1 MKFLTTLC
9 LTACF
14 AVAVSAQST
23 TTTTTTATT
32 TTAAPAPSTGSGQ
45 APSTSSG
52 QAASTSS
59 GQADALGLWNAT
71 FTTQN
76 GQIPA
81 TIKLEKTGEK
91 ITGTIASQMG
101 ESALTAEVT
110 GKAVAI
116 WFTMQGQNGA
126 IPIELSGTVDGDTF
140 KGTASAGGSQAGD
153 FIATRDKTAKPAAP
167 ATAKPDTPAA
177 PTASLTGNWNLSIEL
192 PNMTATPS
200 MVLKQDGEKLSGEY
214 VSQQYGKYAIT
225 GTIKGADVSFWFGMN
240 VEGTA
245 LNVTYTGK
253 VDKDGAIA
261 GTVNYG
267 DMMNGTFTATKQK

>member
-1 MKFLTTLC
+1 MKFLTTIC
-9 LTACF
+9 LTACV
-14 AVAVSAQST
+14 AVAVSAQT
-23 TTTTTTATT
+23 TTTTTTSTT
-32 TTAAPAPSTGSGQ
+32 TTAPSTG
-45 APSTSSG
+45 A
-52 QAASTSS
+52 

-71 FTTQN
+71 FNTQN
-76 GQIPA
+76 GQVPA
-81 TIKLEKTGEK
+81 TIKLERTGEK
-91 ITGTIASQMG
+91 ITGTIASQLG
-101 ESALTAEVT
+101 ESALTAEVK
-110 GKAVAI
+110 GKTVAI

-126 IPIELSGTVDGDTF
+126 IPIELNGTVDGDTF
-140 KGTASAGGSQAGD
+140 KGIASAAGNQAGD
-153 FIATRDKTAKPAAP
+153 FIATRDKTAKPATPEA
-167 ATAKPDTPAA
+167 AKPEGPAA
-177 PTASLTGNWNLSIEL
+177 ATASLTGNWNLSIEL
-192 PNMTATPS
+192 PNMTATPT

-253 VDKDGAIA
+253 VGKDGAIA

>member
-1 MKFLTTLC
+1 MKVLTPIFLAAC
-9 LTACF
+9 LA
-14 AVAVSAQST
+14 ASVSAQT
-23 TTTTTTATT
+23 TTTSTTTAT
-32 TTAAPAPSTGSGQ
+32 P
-45 APSTSSG
+45 
-52 QAASTSS
+52 AASTSS

-81 TIKLEKTGEK
+81 TIKLEKTGDK

-101 ESALTAEVT
+101 ESKLEAEVK
-110 GKAVAI
+110 GKTVAI

-126 IPIELSGTVDGDTF
+126 IPIELNGTVDGDTF
-140 KGTASAGGSQAGD
+140 KGSASAGGTSAGD
-153 FIATRDKTAKPAAP
+153 FIATRDKTAKPATPEA
-167 ATAKPDTPAA
+167 AKPETPASSA
-177 PTASLTGNWNLSIEL
+177 ASLTGNWNLSIEL

-200 MVLKQDGEKLSGEY
+200 MVLKQDGEKLTGEY

-225 GTIKGADVSFWFGMN
+225 GTVKGADVSFWFGMN

-253 VDKDGAIA
+253 VDKDGKIG

-267 DMMNGTFTATKQK
+267 DMMSGTFVASRQK